1 MICGFVFKRKGEV
14 NPMEWEAIQKRLND
28 LLEKGRHGELRGA
41 MMMLNE
47 VDIAQ
52 YMEGLDKEKLLLV
65 FRILPKDISAD
76 VFSYMSDDQKQ
87 TLIESIGDQ
96 EIRALIDDMFLDDAV
111 DFLEEMPSSVV
122 RRVLQTTDTE
132 KRNLI
137 NQFLRYPDNSA
148 GSLMTIEYLEFFS
161 DVNVRGSMD
170 IIRREGLDKET
181 IYTLYIVDSTHHL
194 IGTLALRRMILAS
207 EDTVLS
213 DIMDRNPV
221 FVHTLDDQEKVA
233 EVVRHYDLMAIPVV
247 DKEDRL
253 VGIITADDIMDVIEE
268 ETTEDF
274 EKMAALTPS
283 DDEYLKTS
291 PFKLALNRIPWL
303 LVMAIIAIFTG
314 LIITQYEDVLQAT
327 GSVGIIL
334 TSCIPML
341 MDTGGNCGAQSS
353 TLIIRGLSLG
363 QITLK
368 DFFKA
373 LWKEFR
379 VAVIVGA
386 VLFVFT
392 LFRVKFVNPLF
403 MEDGSGITWAVA
415 FVVASALFGTI
426 MLAKALGCAM
436 PMLAKRLKLDP
447 ALMASPMITTVVDM
461 SSLFIYF
468 SIAKAV
474 LKI

>member
-1 MICGFVFKRKGEV
+1 
-14 NPMEWEAIQKRLND
+14 MEWEAIEKRLND

-52 YMEGLDKEKLLLV
+52 YMENLDKDKLLLV

-96 EIRALIDDMFLDDAV
+96 EIRSLIDDMFLDDAV

-122 RRVLQTTDTE
+122 RRVLQTTDAE

-137 NQFLRYPDNSA
+137 NQFLRYPEYSA

-161 DVNVRGSMD
+161 DVNVRGAMD

-194 IGTLALRRMILAS
+194 QGTLALRKMILAS

-233 EVVRHYDLMAIPVV
+233 EVVRRYDLMAIPVV
-247 DKEDRL
+247 DKEERL

-283 DDEYLKTS
+283 EDEYLKTS

-303 LVMAIIAIFTG
+303 LLMAVIAIFTG
-314 LIITQYEDVLQAT
+314 MIITHFEDVLSSNAA
-327 GSVGIIL
+327 VGIIL
-334 TSCIPML
+334 TACIPML

-368 DFFKA
+368 DFFRA

-379 VAVIVGA
+379 VALIVGA
-386 VLFVFT
+386 VLFAFT
-392 LFRVKFVNPLF
+392 LCRVRFINGAAWPV
-403 MEDGSGITWAVA
+403 S
-415 FVVASALFGTI
+415 FVVAGALFCTI

-436 PMLAKRLKLDP
+436 PMLAKRLGLDP

-468 SIAKAV
+468 TIAKAV